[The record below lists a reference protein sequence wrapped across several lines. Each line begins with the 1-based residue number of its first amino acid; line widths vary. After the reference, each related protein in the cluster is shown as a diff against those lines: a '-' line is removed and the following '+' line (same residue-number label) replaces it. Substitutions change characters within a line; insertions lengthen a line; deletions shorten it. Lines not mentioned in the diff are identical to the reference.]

1 MDHQEKKKKKKKPLQ
16 GLPYVTDMQQL
27 RICVCGS

>member
-16 GLPYVTDMQQL
+16 GLPYVTDMEHL
-27 RICVCGS
+27 RIYVCGS